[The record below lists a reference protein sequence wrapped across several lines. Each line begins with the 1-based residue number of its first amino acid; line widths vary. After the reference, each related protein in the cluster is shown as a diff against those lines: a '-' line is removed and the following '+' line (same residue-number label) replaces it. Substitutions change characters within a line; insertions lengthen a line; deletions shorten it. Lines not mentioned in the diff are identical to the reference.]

1 MSLCSVYL
9 NLLSVLIKP
18 SLHNNIITVADYCYN
33 YLAKQHILALLGH
46 HQAYKT
52 VVLVKVH
59 SVVFLF
65 LVICKRR
72 DPIGKRKPLH
82 VP

>member
-1 MSLCSVYL
+1 MPSSKRTVG
-9 NLLSVLIKP
+9 NARGRLLVTDYKDVLIKP
-18 SLHNNIITVADYCYN
+18 SLHNNIIAVADYRYN
-33 YLAKQHILALLGH
+33 YSYLAKQHVSALLGH

-59 SVVFLF
+59 SVVQ
-65 LVICKRR
+65 V
-72 DPIGKRKPLH
+72 KPLN